1 MIVRT
6 PAIVL
11 STIKYGEADLIA
23 RLYTKELGTQSYMLK
38 GIRKTRKGKLRV
50 SLFQPLT
57 QLEIQTQHKG
67 KGSLEYVKEA
77 SIAYTYVNIPVDI
90 AKSSV
95 CLFFGE
101 VLSQLL
107 TEQQPDEQLYDYLSA
122 IFEFLDQTNYV
133 ANFTVKTL
141 LDMSELM
148 GFGMDKSTMDYP
160 YFNMLDGTFDNNG
173 MLPHHLTEEES
184 SLFKAFIGTK
194 FDAIDTIKIN
204 RNQRAILLN
213 LVLDYFKIH
222 LHTFKK
228 PTSLTILKQLFD
240 S

>member
-23 RLYTKELGTQSYMLK
+23 RIYTKELGTQSYMLK
-38 GIRKTRKGKLRV
+38 GIRKSRKGKLRV
-50 SLFQPLT
+50 SFFQPLT
-57 QLEIQTQHKG
+57 QLDLQTQHKG
-67 KGSLEYVKEA
+67 KGALEYIKEV
-77 SIAYTYVNIPVDI
+77 SLSYTYVAIPVDI

-95 CLFFGE
+95 ALFFGE

-107 TEQQPDEQLYDYLSA
+107 TEQQPDEQLFDYLSTV
-122 IFEFLDQTNYV
+122 FQFLDQTSHV
-133 ANFTVKTL
+133 ANFTLKML

-148 GFGMDKSTMDYP
+148 GFGIDKTSIAFP
-160 YFNMLDGTFDNNG
+160 YLNLLDGTFDNNG
-173 MLPHHLTEEES
+173 LQPHHLSEQES
-184 SLFKAFIGTK
+184 SLIKAFLGTK
-194 FDAIDTIKIN
+194 FDNLEAIKIN
-204 RNQRAILLN
+204 REQRAALLN

-228 PTSLTILKQLFD
+228 PTSLSILKQLFD
-240 S
+240 T

>member
-1 MIVRT
+1 MIVNT

-23 RLYTKELGTQSYMLK
+23 RIYTKKLGTQSYMLK
-38 GIRKTRKGKLRV
+38 GIRKSRKGKLRV

-67 KGSLEYVKEA
+67 KGSLEYIKEA
-77 SIAYTYVNIPVDI
+77 TTSFTYVNIPVDI
-90 AKSSV
+90 AKSCV
-95 CLFFGE
+95 ALFFGE

-107 TEQQPDEQLYDYLSA
+107 TEQQPDEQLYDYLST
-122 IFEFLDQTNYV
+122 IFEYLDQTDHT
-133 ANFTVKTL
+133 ANFTLKAL

-148 GFGMDKSTMDYP
+148 GFGIDKSTIGFP
-160 YFNMLDGTFDNNG
+160 YLNMLDGSFDNNG
-173 MLPHHLTEEES
+173 LQPHHLNQEES
-184 SLFKAFIGTK
+184 SLMKAFIGTK
-194 FDAIDTIKIN
+194 IDAIHTIKIN
-204 RNQRAILLN
+204 RNQRTALLN

-228 PTSLTILKQLFD
+228 PNSLDILKQLFD

>member
-23 RLYTKELGTQSYMLK
+23 RIYTRELGTQSYMLK
-38 GIRKTRKGKLRV
+38 GIRKSRKGKLRV
-50 SLFQPLT
+50 SFFQPLT
-57 QLEIQTQHKG
+57 QLEIHTQHKG
-67 KGSLEYVKEA
+67 KGTLEYIKEA
-77 SIAYTYVNIPVDI
+77 SLTYTYINIPVDV

-95 CLFFGE
+95 ALFFGE

-107 TEQQPDEQLYDYLSA
+107 TEQQPDEQLFDYLST
-122 IFEFLDQTNYV
+122 IFEYLDQTDHV
-133 ANFTVKTL
+133 ANFTIKTL

-148 GFGMDKSTMDYP
+148 GFGIDKSTMSFP
-160 YFNMLDGTFDNNG
+160 YLNMMDGSFDNDG
-173 MLPHHLTEEES
+173 MLPHHLSEDES
-184 SLFKAFIGTK
+184 SLIKVFIGTN
-194 FDAIDTIKIN
+194 FDAVPAIKIN
-204 RNQRAILLN
+204 RKQRGVILN

-240 S
+240 T

>member
-11 STIKYGEADLIA
+11 STLKYGESDLIA

-50 SLFQPLT
+50 SYFQPLT
-57 QLEIQTQHKG
+57 QLEIETQHKG
-67 KGSLEYVKEA
+67 KGTLEYIKEA
-77 SIAYTYVNIPVDI
+77 SISYTYVNIPVDI

-95 CLFFGE
+95 ALFFGE

-107 TEQQPDEQLYDYLSA
+107 TEQQPDEQLFNYLSGV
-122 IFEFLDQTNYV
+122 FEFLDQTDHV
-133 ANFTVKTL
+133 ANFTIKTL

-148 GFGMDKSTMDYP
+148 GFGMDKSTMEFP
-160 YFNMLDGTFDNNG
+160 YFNMLDGSFDNNG
-173 MLPHHLTEEES
+173 MQPHHLSDEES
-184 SLFKAFIGTK
+184 ALFKIFIGTH
-194 FDAIDTIKIN
+194 FDAIQNIKIN
-204 RNQRAILLN
+204 RNQRAVLLN

-240 S
+240 T